1 MQEMNIKA
9 FGPINTDL
17 VNAISAAMD
26 NLTPDFGMFHILLSS
41 PGGETSAGVTGYN
54 LIKNSPVP
62 VHVHNM
68 GEVSSAAML
77 LYLAGKIRTAAPI
90 SKFTF
95 HPMALNINGTLPP
108 QAVEENIN
116 LISSDITLYS
126 SIIRKE
132 APKFCEKYDIEH
144 ILKHETV
151 TLIDHKVCLD
161 LGIITAES

>member
-1 MQEMNIKA
+1 MREMTLKV
-9 FGPINTDL
+9 FGTINTDL
-17 VNAISAAMD
+17 VNAISTAMD
-26 NLTPDFGMFHILLSS
+26 NLSDCEIFHIILSS
-41 PGGETSAGVTGYN
+41 PGGETSAGVTAYN
-54 LIKNSPVP
+54 LIKTCPVP
-62 VHVHNM
+62 VHVHNL

-90 SKFTF
+90 CKFTF

-116 LISSDITLYS
+116 LIASDITLYS
-126 SIIRKE
+126 SIVRKE

-151 TLIDHKVCLD
+151 TLIDHKACLE
-161 LGIITAES
+161 LGIITTET